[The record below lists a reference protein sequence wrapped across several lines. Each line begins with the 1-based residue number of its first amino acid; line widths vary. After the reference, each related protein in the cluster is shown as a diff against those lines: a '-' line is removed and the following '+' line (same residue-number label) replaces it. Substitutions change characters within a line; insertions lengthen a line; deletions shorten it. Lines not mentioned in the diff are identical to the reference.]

1 MEIFLIIIQR
11 ALENKEIKRFLLLSV
26 VVIFAFIIGILS
38 ASDPEVDKEKI
49 CKKHISNL
57 SICEESSDLLQEQ
70 VEMLEKELI
79 DIQQK
84 RYTRESEVVEEQKV
98 LCDKNTSKKIKDIK
112 KTYLDAKCKICV
124 KSGRCK

>member
-1 MEIFLIIIQR
+1 
-11 ALENKEIKRFLLLSV
+11 
-26 VVIFAFIIGILS
+26 
-38 ASDPEVDKEKI
+38 
-49 CKKHISNL
+49 
-57 SICEESSDLLQEQ
+57 
-70 VEMLEKELI
+70 MLEKELI